1 MLWVLCKN
9 KADAREQPRVRFSG
23 LDGAMVQT
31 PLRQEAHVDFQRKL
45 LLKPRRMR
53 AVMEH
58 GGKGEVES

>member
-1 MLWVLCKN
+1 MRENSQESGFPGWMVLW
-9 KADAREQPRVRFSG
+9 RRHHG
-23 LDGAMVQT
+23 
-31 PLRQEAHVDFQRKL
+31 RQEAHMNFQRKL